1 MAGKSR
7 FIQSVTEAAKSD
19 VPAMPWARGARR
31 AAMIARREM
40 LARELDK
47 APRKAA

>member
-19 VPAMPWARGARR
+19 VPAMPWSRGARR
-31 AAMIARREM
+31 AAFIARRNAGATE
-40 LARELDK
+40 RN
-47 APRKAA
+47 AA